1 MVAEGELA
9 VPSKVS
15 VQAGHIPRGAVVS
28 CFAFLLPSLSFF
40 PSLGCAIWSLLAC
53 STSRFLMFAVVYRS
67 GS

>member
-28 CFAFLLPSLSFF
+28 CFAFAFSVFLPVLRMCDMVSAGVFYQQISYV
-40 PSLGCAIWSLLAC
+40 CC
-53 STSRFLMFAVVYRS
+53 C
-67 GS
+67 